1 MIKKGKMGKPA
12 APKAGKPVSA
22 PKMPEVTRKVAAPAI
37 TPPPETMGKGKGKK
51 AQAA

>member
-1 MIKKGKMGKPA
+1 MFKRGKMAKPA

-22 PKMPEVTRKVAAPAI
+22 PKTPEATRKVAAPVI